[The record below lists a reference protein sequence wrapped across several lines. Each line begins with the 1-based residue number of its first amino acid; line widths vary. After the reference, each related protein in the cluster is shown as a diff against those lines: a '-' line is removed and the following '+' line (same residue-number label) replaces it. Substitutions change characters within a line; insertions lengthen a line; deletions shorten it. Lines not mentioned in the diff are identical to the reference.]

1 MVRGR
6 KTAHMAKKH
15 VPPTRFPDAAAVSYY
30 RTIDKLVQEAGKATL
45 AIFDTHLKEYI
56 DSNRADSS
64 GFFVADGL
72 FDKLKQI
79 LNRLS
84 KAIEQLFSKQ
94 KATKA
99 ANLFMKNLN
108 QNNKTNMEQQARVK
122 GINPAD
128 SEPWLTP
135 FMKENVEKNVGYITN
150 IRDDYTEKIENIVL
164 DGVNNGSSHKQIR
177 QQLEDQIDM
186 SRRRA
191 EFVAVDQTGSL
202 FGQMTA
208 QRHQNM
214 GVNRFRWRTSKDE
227 RVRDTHKVL
236 EDKIFSY
243 DDPPAVGLPG
253 EDFHCRCIALPIFDD
268 DEEEEVETQAAFLK
282 NRQEINENIEQNNP
296 DISTEFRDYVST
308 ATEQALNKVRTDFPK
323 VDFENVMVDNGLFVE
338 YDEEFT
344 GIAAYFRRALYIN
357 TSFGSIQKTEEFIT
371 QSAEEGMFV
380 KTKQGGMLQVIAHE
394 LGHAIEEQLIG
405 IRNVEFQSELHEL
418 VKNYNIREQLSEY
431 AEEEYLYGNHMELLS
446 EAIALHYLGESTA
459 LSEKI
464 VKLMKE
470 HAKR

>member
-1 MVRGR
+1 MRYTVHGR
-6 KTAHMAKKH
+6 KTAHMAKH
-15 VPPTRFPDAAAVSYY
+15 VPPTRFPDVVTASYY
-30 RTIDKLVQEAGKATL
+30 RSIDKLVQEAGKATL

-64 GFFVADGL
+64 GFFVVDGL

-99 ANLFMKNLN
+99 ADLFMKNLN
-108 QNNKTNMEQQARVK
+108 QNNKTNMEQQAKVK

-150 IRDDYTEKIENIVL
+150 IRDDYTKKIENIVL

-186 SRRRA
+186 SRSRA

-268 DEEEEVETQAAFLK
+268 DDEEEEIESTTEQPVNDKLTEEELRAINQYISSDSYKLNDKLRRGSQLSEQDEILTNHLDAALK
-282 NRQEINENIEQNNP
+282 KMPKYEGDLGRSLYFYNDTELNSFMNSHMLGSVVMYNEFISTTKGDVYNLDGQVQLYILDAENGRNISHFNEGEQEILYERESKFRVKNIEE
-296 DISTEFRDYVST
+296 I
-308 ATEQALNKVRTDFPK
+308 
-323 VDFENVMVDNGLFVE
+323 NGTYHIQLEE
-338 YDEEFT
+338 YDE
-344 GIAAYFRRALYIN
+344 
-357 TSFGSIQKTEEFIT
+357 
-371 QSAEEGMFV
+371 
-380 KTKQGGMLQVIAHE
+380 
-394 LGHAIEEQLIG
+394 
-405 IRNVEFQSELHEL
+405 
-418 VKNYNIREQLSEY
+418 
-431 AEEEYLYGNHMELLS
+431 
-446 EAIALHYLGESTA
+446 
-459 LSEKI
+459 
-464 VKLMKE
+464 
-470 HAKR
+470 